1 MNAPP
6 KFPRSITMT
15 SREFNQHT
23 SRAKAAADRG
33 PVIITDRGKP
43 AYVLTTY
50 ATYEASN
57 PGSNTSKSSAAE
69 SLADPNCGADDIDLM
84 DLIPPRRAE
93 ASRFSFDEGQ

>member
-6 KFPRSITMT
+6 KLPRAVTMT

-23 SRAKAAADRG
+23 SRAKAAADHG

-57 PGSNTSKSSAAE
+57 PGSSPSKRSAAE
-69 SLADPNCGADDIDLM
+69 SLADPNHSADDIDLM

-93 ASRFSFDEGQ
+93 AARFSFDEDQ